1 VLVGFCYRCVFHLD
15 FEILLA
21 WEMKYLVVVDPR
33 EVGLGVR
40 VVPSWV
46 G

>member
-1 VLVGFCYRCVFHLD
+1 
-15 FEILLA
+15 
-21 WEMKYLVVVDPR
+21 MKYSAVVDPR

-40 VVPSWV
+40 AVASWV